1 MKIIKRLQQLRR
13 FGTTLLRFG
22 ILVKLGNLILPVYR
36 FHWMEIGWWDDAKF
50 IEYLSR
56 FETHTLN
63 DDRRWMLYQLFRL
76 TAGIA
81 GDTAECGVYTGA
93 GSYLIC
99 RMNQE
104 PQFAG
109 RTHFMFD
116 SFEGLSQPA
125 PVDGPYWRKGDL
137 VCLEDV
143 AHTNLAPFEN
153 SQILKGWIPTRFAE
167 VADRRFS
174 FVHIDVDL
182 HGPTRD
188 SIEFFYPRMND
199 GGIIVCD
206 DYRLTTCPGATAAI
220 DDFLKDK
227 PEKMLSLSSGGG
239 FLIKGRRTGDE
250 LEVVLAPHK
259 DEAQSSR

>member
-1 MKIIKRLQQLRR
+1 MKILKRLQQLRR
-13 FGTTLLRFG
+13 FGTPLLRFG
-22 ILVKLGNLILPVYR
+22 IMVKLGKLILPAYR
-36 FHWMEIGWWDDAKF
+36 FHWVEIGWWDDASF

-76 TAGIA
+76 TAGVV
-81 GDTAECGVYTGA
+81 GDTAECGVYIGA

-116 SFEGLSQPA
+116 SFEGLSQPS
-125 PVDGPYWRKGDL
+125 PVDGPYWKKGDL

-143 AHTNLAPFEN
+143 ARSNLRAFGN
-153 SQILKGWIPTRFAE
+153 SRLLKGWIPTRFAE
-167 VADRRFS
+167 VGERKFS

-182 HGPTRD
+182 YEPTRD
-188 SIEFFYPRMND
+188 SIEFFYPRMSD

-206 DYRLTTCPGATAAI
+206 DYRLNTCPGATAAI
-220 DDFLKDK
+220 DNFLKDK

-239 FLIKGRRTGDE
+239 FMISGCRTADA
-250 LEVVLAPHK
+250 LEVVLIPDK
-259 DEAQSSR
+259 NEAQTIP